1 MTASDGAS
9 ERDMARF
16 RVTVRPGRSVEV
28 LVTGAAG
35 GLPLV
40 FHTGTPSGLAVFAPM
55 ARTCAERG
63 LALVLYARPGY
74 GGSDPQPGRRVAD
87 AAADVRAILDH
98 LGAGE
103 FVTAGGSGGG
113 PHALACAALLP
124 GRCLAAATLGG
135 VAPREGADW
144 LAGMADENVTE
155 FNAAIEGDLALTA
168 FLHGAAPGLASVT
181 GIQVAE
187 ALGEL
192 ASIADRRVLTGE
204 FADYLAASFRAAVST
219 GIAGWRD
226 DDLAFVADW
235 GVSLDAIGVP
245 VSVWQ
250 GDADNMVPM
259 EHGRRLARLIPGAR
273 PHLLAGEG
281 HLTIGVTRLGE
292 VLDEL
297 IKLAAPRDRL
307 AP

>member
-1 MTASDGAS
+1 M
-9 ERDMARF
+9 
-16 RVTVRPGRSVEV
+16 
-28 LVTGAAG
+28 TGAAH

-40 FHTGTPSGLAVFAPM
+40 YHTGTPSGLAVFAPM
-55 ARTCAERG
+55 ERACAERN
-63 LALVLYARPGY
+63 LALVLYTRPGY

-87 AAADVRAILDH
+87 AAQDVRAILDH

-103 FVTAGGSGGG
+103 FVTAGASGGG
-113 PHALACAALLP
+113 PHALACAALLA

-135 VAPREGADW
+135 AAPREGTDW
-144 LAGMADENVTE
+144 LAGMAEENVIE
-155 FNAAIEGDLALTA
+155 FTAAIEGDRALTA
-168 FLHGAAPGLASVT
+168 FLRGVAPGLAKVT
-181 GIQVAE
+181 GDQVVSAF
-187 ALGEL
+187 GEL
-192 ASIADRRVLTGE
+192 ASAADRRVLTGE
-204 FADYLAASFRAAVST
+204 YADHLAASIRAAVST

-226 DDLAFVADW
+226 DDLAFVKDW
-235 GVSLDAIGVP
+235 GISLDAIGVP

-281 HLTIGVTRLGE
+281 HLTIGVSRFGE

-297 IKLAAPRDRL
+297 IGLAGRSL
-307 AP
+307 

>member
-1 MTASDGAS
+1 MTGGDGAL
-9 ERDMARF
+9 ERDAARF
-16 RVTVRPGRSVEV
+16 RVAAQPGRSVEV
-28 LVTGAAG
+28 LVAGAAD

-40 FHTGTPSGLAVFAPM
+40 YHTGTPSGLAVFEPM
-55 ARTCAERG
+55 ARACAERG
-63 LALVLYARPGY
+63 LALVMYTRPGY

-103 FVTAGGSGGG
+103 FVTAGASGGG

-144 LAGMADENVTE
+144 LAGMAEDNVTE
-155 FNAAIEGDLALTA
+155 FSAAIEGDGALTA
-168 FLHGAAPGLASVT
+168 FLRGAAPDLAEVT
-181 GIQVAE
+181 GDQVAR

-192 ASIADRRVLTGE
+192 ASAADQRVLTGE
-204 FADYLAASFRAAVST
+204 YAEYLAASFRAAVST

-235 GVSLDAIGVP
+235 GVSLGAVGVP

-259 EHGRRLARLIPGAR
+259 EHGRRLARLIPVAR

-281 HLTIGVTRLGE
+281 HLTIGVNKFGE

-297 IKLAAPRDRL
+297 IKLAGRS
-307 AP
+307 